1 MNYLFEEIKQHR
13 LVVFIIAYVFLSFF
27 GLSNLA
33 HLVGFCYIILL
44 LEQLAKSN
52 TTDAQ
57 EEQ

>member
-1 MNYLFEEIKQHR
+1 MNNLFEEIKQYR
-13 LVVFIIAYVFLSFF
+13 LVVFVLAYVFLSFF

-44 LEQLAKSN
+44 LEQLANPN